1 MRSLKV
7 GEKNQ
12 NTFNVN
18 TVFNLVS
25 LYTFHPSPVL
35 ETIQK
40 GIQCTTLTI
49 LPIPFQK
56 TTNASNKGD
65 SYLHRT
71 KRAISGWTFKTTY
84 TYGKVTITKYSSEQ
98 AVQME
103 KILTQLLHGKL
114 ICHKTKGF
122 INYYICTQGRKHCQH
137 MFIFICLLIIVPI
150 CTQIPGH

>member
-1 MRSLKV
+1 MYYLDNSAYSFSENHECFKQGRL
-7 GEKNQ
+7 
-12 NTFNVN
+12 F
-18 TVFNLVS
+18 
-25 LYTFHPSPVL
+25 
-35 ETIQK
+35 
-40 GIQCTTLTI
+40 
-49 LPIPFQK
+49 
-56 TTNASNKGD
+56 